1 MPMKGRAMRFRLS
14 LLLTILALPWLAAC
28 ATAPR
33 ARTGSVEELASW
45 MTGAFDSSA
54 QAQADP
60 ENYRDIRLH
69 MTRIWPGRTDGAWL
83 YVEQAVAA
91 TQDKPYRQR
100 VYHVSG
106 LPDGSFRSEVFTIDG
121 DPLRF
126 AGGFREPAKLAALSE
141 RNLVPRAGCAIA
153 LHRATDTE
161 AYEGSTTGKD
171 CPSELRGASY
181 ATSIVTVRPDTLRS
195 WDRGFDQHDAQVWG
209 ATKGP
214 YVFVKQR

>member
-1 MPMKGRAMRFRLS
+1 MRIARALVLT
-14 LLLTILALPWLAAC
+14 LLLPWLAAC

-33 ARTGSVEELASW
+33 PSTGGVEELAAW
-45 MTGAFDSSA
+45 MTGSFDSSA

-69 MTRIWPGRTDGAWL
+69 MTRIWLERKDGAWL

-100 VYHVSG
+100 VYHVVG

-126 AGGFREPAKLAALSE
+126 AGGFRDAAKLGALSE
-141 RNLVPRAGCAIA
+141 RNLVPRAGCAISLRRTA
-153 LHRATDTE
+153 DS
-161 AYEGSTTGKD
+161 YEGSTTGKE

-181 ATSIVTVRPDTLRS
+181 ATSIVTVLHYTLRS

-214 YVFVKQR
+214 YVFVKAR